1 VALLISKIQNRK
13 CEKGEF
19 HEIAERNLEDSI
31 SLLLNFPWEK
41 ERYMASVQLTCPSVT
56 VEHPSGTCLK
66 IGPYFSGK
74 FSLYYLSS
82 NNKVYFKPASTLKE
96 AAAWIARF
104 FGQEGILTEFS
115 SYGLVVKPAAHFR
128 TNPFEY
134 TVGSRSTRHFF
145 KGPFITAL
153 LVLIMW
159 FPMHFVP
166 VSGSIF
172 GFPLFMLAFL
182 LIVYSPLIYLY
193 FNYRIAGKEH
203 YLQLSRGR
211 DFFIF
216 GTKTARAVYNKQ
228 DILAIKAIG
237 RHYSKSPWNACQIFT
252 IDFED
257 GDQIAFT
264 SLLIPEDDFRR
275 KFPDHDIQEVKRYYP
290 FL

>member
-1 VALLISKIQNRK
+1 ML
-13 CEKGEF
+13 
-19 HEIAERNLEDSI
+19 
-31 SLLLNFPWEK
+31 
-41 ERYMASVQLTCPSVT
+41 
-56 VEHPSGTCLK
+56 
-66 IGPYFSGK
+66 
-74 FSLYYLSS
+74 
-82 NNKVYFKPASTLKE
+82 
-96 AAAWIARF
+96 
-104 FGQEGILTEFS
+104 
-115 SYGLVVKPAAHFR
+115 
-128 TNPFEY
+128 
-134 TVGSRSTRHFF
+134 
-145 KGPFITAL
+145 
-153 LVLIMW
+153 
-159 FPMHFVP
+159 FVP

-193 FNYRIAGKEH
+193 FNYRLAGKEH

-237 RHYSKSPWNACQIFT
+237 RHYNRSSWNACQIFT

-264 SLLIPEDDFRR
+264 SLLIPEDDFRQ